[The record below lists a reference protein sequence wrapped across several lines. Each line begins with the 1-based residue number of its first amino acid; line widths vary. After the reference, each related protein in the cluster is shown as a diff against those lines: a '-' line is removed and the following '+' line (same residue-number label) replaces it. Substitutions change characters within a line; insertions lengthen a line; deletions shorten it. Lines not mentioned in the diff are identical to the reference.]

1 MFSILNLALT
11 KYQILFTLG
20 VQTDGSTKKLTKTID
35 LANEMKGQFAS
46 MGSKLADKPPHS
58 NHIFHEYLKYPNPN
72 ETDI

>member
-46 MGSKLADKPPHS
+46 MGSKLATSCISQKPEL
-58 NHIFHEYLKYPNPN
+58 IHETQILSFL
-72 ETDI
+72 